1 MSQGTDVLN
10 GYGDLTGLYN
20 NNNGNRNNG
29 NNGNNGAI
37 RGGCFK
43 NKETAAQVVAT
54 GVVNEVRPDGFD
66 VKAED
71 GVIYTINVAPC
82 TQLNANK
89 ANYKMAAGHKA
100 IVKGWRNGNA
110 KANRIAVDG
119 SQVTCLN

>member
-10 GYGDLTGLYN
+10 GYGDLTGLY
-20 NNNGNRNNG
+20 G
-29 NNGNNGAI
+29 NNGNNANKGA
-37 RGGCFK
+37 RTGGCFK
-43 NKETAAQVVAT
+43 NKETAPQVIAT
-54 GVVNEVRPDGFD
+54 GVVNEVRQDSFD
-66 VKAED
+66 VKADD

-100 IVKGWRNGNA
+100 IVKGWRNGIA
-110 KANRIAVDG
+110 KANKIAVDG